1 MPHFIEFENV
11 KKVYGSG
18 AAEVRALDGVSFGVD
33 EGEFCVLLV
42 SSGFRRAIFSPDL
55 SSAESSSTR

>member
-33 EGEFCVLLV
+33 EG
-42 SSGFRRAIFSPDL
+42 
-55 SSAESSSTR
+55 SSAYCWGHRAQEKRRF